1 MTYTKKPYTCSG
13 GKMAIALLSTLKIL
27 DGNVYYRGIV
37 LNIGII
43 KKMHSNNCNVVGKA
57 YL

>member
-1 MTYTKKPYTCSG
+1 
-13 GKMAIALLSTLKIL
+13 MALALLSTLKIL